1 MPGQRAGGD
10 DRPDGE
16 PQAAEEQRQQQMKDV
31 VPALTL
37 RENGSLA
44 VRAVALGE
52 FDCHGAT
59 RSQAAQYV
67 NGMQKPRDNKK
78 RNCHKVDQS

>member
-1 MPGQRAGGD
+1 MN
-10 DRPDGE
+10 
-16 PQAAEEQRQQQMKDV
+16 DV
-31 VPALTL
+31 VAGLTL
-37 RENGSLA
+37 RENRALA

-67 NGMQKPRDNKK
+67 NGIQKARDNQK
-78 RNCHKVDQS
+78 